1 MNILRIVVAITLFG
15 HGIGHVMGFLGSWTN
30 VQLNNL
36 RAFNESPWIFSGNIF
51 AQSAVGKVFGILWLI
66 AMGANFAAA
75 IGLITGQS
83 WWTTIAII
91 ASFLSLL
98 AIIPWWNTFTPGI
111 MSKKSAVF
119 VDIVVIA
126 ALLGPWKS
134 ELLARIGGG

>member
-15 HGIGHVMGFLGSWTN
+15 HGIGHVMGFLGSWTK

-36 RAFNESPWIFSGNIF
+36 RAFNESPWNFSGHIF
-51 AQSAVGKVFGILWLI
+51 AQSAVGKVFGIVWLI

-75 IGLITGQS
+75 IGLITNQS
-83 WWTTIAII
+83 WWTTIAVI
-91 ASFLSLL
+91 ASFLSLS

-126 ALLGPWKS
+126 ALLGPWKD
-134 ELLARIGGG
+134 ELLVRIGGT